1 MPLEG
6 GMAHH
11 GGDVCELVVFCFPKA
26 FQTVF
31 FVLAG
36 NHLALD
42 ILTAIDGHDRQLFD
56 KLLW

>member
-1 MPLEG
+1 
-6 GMAHH
+6 MAHH
-11 GGDVCELVVFCFPKA
+11 GGDVCELVVFCFPQA

-42 ILTAIDGHDRQLFD
+42 ILTAIDGHDHQLFD